1 MNKSTEKL
9 LKRSLDGNM
18 QVFMHHIYE
27 FQKGLRDLILHTT
40 HIRFLNDITATLQ
53 KKDIPY
59 IIHPVGEKNINVFFG
74 NEKCIRVINNIGN
87 KKLSQYTDEEDF
99 ILGRIRQPE
108 LEHPGHGTLGTEI
121 PQQGRIR
128 SMNIPRS
135 EITLLD

>member
-99 ILGRIRQPE
+99 ILGIMLGYDRLQQCERYIQRKNGSSKVEE
-108 LEHPGHGTLGTEI
+108 LIG
-121 PQQGRIR
+121 
-128 SMNIPRS
+128 
-135 EITLLD
+135 